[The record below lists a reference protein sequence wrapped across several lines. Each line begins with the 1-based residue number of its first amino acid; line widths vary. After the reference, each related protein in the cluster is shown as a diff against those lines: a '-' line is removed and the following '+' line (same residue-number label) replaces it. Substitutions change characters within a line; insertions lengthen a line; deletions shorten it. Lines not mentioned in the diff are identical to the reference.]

1 MPFYAMLTAP
11 ATSSNEVTQPEIFR
25 CDYNRCVDCRRETP
39 LSFILSCDQRA
50 AARLLVAARVDTQ
63 DELRDVRART
73 GLCVGRLQTG
83 LEKIGKRSMGGPNV
97 DDDPVALR
105 L

>member
-1 MPFYAMLTAP
+1 MA
-11 ATSSNEVTQPEIFR
+11 
-25 CDYNRCVDCRRETP
+25 
-39 LSFILSCDQRA
+39 
-50 AARLLVAARVDTQ
+50 AARVDTQ